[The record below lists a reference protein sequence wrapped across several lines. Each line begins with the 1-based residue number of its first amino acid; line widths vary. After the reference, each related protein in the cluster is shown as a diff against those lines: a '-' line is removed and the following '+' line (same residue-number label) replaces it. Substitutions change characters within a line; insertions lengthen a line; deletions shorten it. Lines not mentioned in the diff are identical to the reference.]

1 MNSSTTTDMHAIT
14 DQLHLYKRN
23 LITKAAL
30 TFLCAYVLFVTTTD
44 FSHAAE
50 ESDEKP
56 AYKYAIDLFG
66 AGDGRTA
73 ARQWMLKRGKTDIV
87 PALIR
92 SLRYYPE
99 DATQTLEVLK
109 QLTGQELGK
118 RWFDWFVWIQDN
130 PVKPFS
136 NNEIFL
142 ETVANR
148 LDKDFDVFFYPDI
161 QRSILLAEIVW
172 GGVRK
177 NGIPALTH
185 PELIPANQADY
196 ITDKELVFGI
206 SINGDTRAYPYRFMD
221 WHEML
226 NDKIGGVPVSLA
238 YCTLCGSGILYKT
251 QINPNEEPL
260 IFGSSGFLYRSNKLM
275 YDQKTHSLWNHFSG
289 KPVVGK
295 LVNNDIELE
304 VLPLV
309 TTSWG
314 EWVKKHPD
322 TKVMSDNTGFSRDY
336 TPGVPY
342 GAYFFG
348 NELMFPVSVP
358 DKTLKQKDKV
368 FGLRISGANKA
379 WPLNLFKKSMVIND
393 QVGIISVVL
402 IGDEKNQTV
411 RAYRSDG
418 IQFQRS
424 KNGTLTGNN
433 VEWQQTEDELL
444 GPNNQKLTRLPG
456 HVAYWFAWNGYFPQT
471 LSK

>member
-1 MNSSTTTDMHAIT
+1 MQTSTRAVIP
-14 DQLHLYKRN
+14 QLGTL
-23 LITKAAL
+23 LIL
-30 TFLCAYVLFVTTTD
+30 LLILSC
-44 FSHAAE
+44 SHAVFAKE
-50 ESDEKP
+50 DTDKP
-56 AYKYAIDLFG
+56 TYKYAIDLFG
-66 AGDGRTA
+66 FGGGRTA
-73 ARQWMLKRGKTDIV
+73 ARQWMLKRGKPDVV

-118 RWFDWFVWIQDN
+118 RWFDWIVWLQDN
-130 PVKPFS
+130 PVTPFA

-142 ETVANR
+142 ETVAKR
-148 LDKDFDVFFYPDI
+148 LDRDFNVFFYPDI
-161 QRSILLAEIVW
+161 ERTILLGEIVW

-177 NGIPALTH
+177 NGIPALTN
-185 PELIPANQADY
+185 PELIPANQAEY

-226 NDKIGGVPVSLA
+226 NDNIGGVPVSLA

-251 QINPNEEPL
+251 QINPNQEPL

-275 YDQKTHSLWNHFSG
+275 YDQKTHSLWNQFSG

-295 LVNNDIELE
+295 LVNNNIELE

-348 NELMFPVSVP
+348 DELMFPVSVT

-379 WPLNLFKKSMVIND
+379 WPLALFKKTKVIND
-393 QVGIISVVL
+393 QVGIIPIVL

-424 KNGTLTGNN
+424 ESGTLIADQQ
-433 VEWQQTEDELL
+433 EWQLTENELI
-444 GPNNQKLTRLPG
+444 GPKQQKLTRLPG
-456 HVAYWFAWNGYFPQT
+456 HVAYWFAWNGYFPET